1 MVSRDGGVKSP
12 ERATPGANLRTEQ
25 VLESATR
32 LFTEKGFEAASV
44 RDLAA
49 ELEIRPSSLYHH
61 FPGKQHILFAIC
73 MGLQRDFNA
82 ELVPV
87 LTSGQPPDEAIRNA
101 IHQHILFNVRR
112 RGEVLVTIRE
122 RRSLPAEQLAE
133 INVLRRA
140 YRDLMVGVIG
150 AGCRQQLFSV
160 RDPKLATMALFDMVT
175 GITHWF
181 NPRDEADL
189 DRVASVYAGAAVA
202 LLRGWDSA

>member
-73 MGLQRDFNA
+73 MGVQRDFNA
-82 ELVPV
+82 ELLPV
-87 LTSGQPPDEAIRNA
+87 LTADQAPDEAIRSA

-112 RGEVLVTIRE
+112 RGEVLVTMRE
-122 RRSLPAEQLAE
+122 RRSLPADQLAE

-140 YRDLMVGVIG
+140 YRDTMVAVIE
-150 AGCRQQLFSV
+150 AGCRQQIFSV
-160 RDPKLATMALFDMVT
+160 REPKLATMALFDMVT
-175 GITHWF
+175 GMTHWF
-181 NPRDEADL
+181 FPGDEADL
-189 DRVASVYAGAAVA
+189 HRVASVYARAAVA
-202 LLRGWDSA
+202 LLRGWDTD